1 VNHHLLSFA
10 VVALVAWTA
19 GTFAFIYFQPRI
31 FYTGV
36 RRVVLRGMG
45 VKAGGIPVNTFY
57 ALPALNSPSMSKSA
71 LILTGNRDTLYTG
84 GGLDLGKGPQI
95 LHVPDMAGRY
105 YTVELFDPWLDVFAI
120 VGRRTTG
127 TRAGDYLISGPQWQ
141 GAVPEGMTKLVS
153 PSNSVLVI
161 GRVLV
166 EGDGDLSTAYDL
178 AKQIQV
184 VQLTPSFGTRAPAA
198 DPRPEGPQ

>member
-1 VNHHLLSFA
+1 
-10 VVALVAWTA
+10 
-19 GTFAFIYFQPRI
+19 
-31 FYTGV
+31 
-36 RRVVLRGMG
+36 MG

-84 GGLDLGKGPQI
+84 GGLDLGAGPQI

-105 YTVELFDPWLDVFAI
+105 YAVELFDPWLGVFAI

-127 TRAGDYLISGPQWQ
+127 TRAGDYLISGPDWQ
-141 GAVPEGMTKLVS
+141 GTVPEGMTKILS

-166 EGDGDLSTAYDL
+166 EGDGDVSIAYDL

-184 VQLTPSFGTRAPAA
+184 VPLTIRQPS
-198 DPRPEGPQ
+198 Q

>member
-1 VNHHLLSFA
+1 MNHHLLSFA
-10 VVALVAWTA
+10 VVTLVAWTS

-31 FYTGV
+31 FYTGA
-36 RRVVLRGMG
+36 RKAVLRGIG

-71 LILTGNRDTLYTG
+71 LILTGNRDTLYTS
-84 GGLDLGKGPQI
+84 GGLDLGEGPQI

-105 YTVELFDPWLDVFAI
+105 YTVEFFDPWLNVFAI

-127 TRAGDYLISGPQWQ
+127 TRAGDYLISGPDWQ
-141 GAVPEGMTKLVS
+141 GAVPERVTKFVS

-184 VQLTPSFGTRAPAA
+184 VPLTVRQPTQQHS
-198 DPRPEGPQ
+198 

>member
-1 VNHHLLSFA
+1 MTYHLFVLA
-10 VVALVAWTA
+10 PVALVVWAT

-45 VKAGGIPVNTFY
+45 IKAGGIPVNSFY
-57 ALPALNSPSMSKSA
+57 ALPTLNSPAMSKSN
-71 LILTGNRDTLYTG
+71 LVLTGNRDTLYTG
-84 GGLDLGKGPQI
+84 GGLDLREGPLL

-105 YTVELFDPWLDVFAI
+105 YNLQFFDPWLRAFAV
-120 VGRRTTG
+120 VGRRTNG
-127 TRAGDYLISGPQWQ
+127 TRAGDYVISGPHWQ
-141 GAVPEGMTKLVS
+141 GAVPEGMTKIAS
-153 PSNSVLVI
+153 PSDSVFVI

-166 EGDGDLSTAYDL
+166 EGEADVPTAYEL

-184 VQLTPSFGTRAPAA
+184 APLAG
-198 DPRPEGPQ
+198 R

>member
-1 VNHHLLSFA
+1 MTLSAYDHLLVFA
-10 VVALVAWTA
+10 PVALVVWAT

-45 VKAGGIPVNTFY
+45 VKAGGIPVNTFF
-57 ALPALNSPSMSKSA
+57 ALPGLNSPSMSKSA
-71 LILTGNRDTLYTG
+71 FILTGNRDTLYTG
-84 GGLDLGKGPQI
+84 GGLDLGEGPQV
-95 LHVPDMAGRY
+95 LHVPDMADRY
-105 YTVELFDPWLDVFAI
+105 YSVEFFGPWLDVVAI

-127 TRAGDYLISGPQWQ
+127 SRAGDYLISGPQWQ

-153 PSNSVLVI
+153 PSNSLLVI

-166 EGDGDLSTAYDL
+166 DGDGDVSTAYDL
-178 AKQIQV
+178 TKQIQV
-184 VQLTPSFGTRAPAA
+184 ASLASRQRGR
-198 DPRPEGPQ
+198 

>member
-1 VNHHLLSFA
+1 MTASTQHHLLAFA
-10 VVALVAWTA
+10 LVALVAWAT

-31 FYTGV
+31 FYAGV
-36 RRVVLRGMG
+36 RRAVLRGFG
-45 VKAGGIPVNTFY
+45 VKAHGIPVNTFF

-71 LILTGNRDTLYTG
+71 MVLTGNRDTLYAG
-84 GGLDLGKGPQI
+84 GGLDLGEGPQI

-105 YTVELFDPWLDVFAI
+105 YCVELFGPWLDVVAV

-127 TRAGDYLISGPQWQ
+127 TRAGDYVITGPDWQ
-141 GAVPEGMTKLVS
+141 GEVPAGMTKIAS
-153 PSNSVLVI
+153 PSNSLLVL

-166 EGDGDLSTAYDL
+166 EGVGDLATAYDL

-184 VQLTPSFGTRAPAA
+184 APLAGRRPSP
-198 DPRPEGPQ
+198 